1 MSQWARD
8 QQPSASN
15 RTTGDQRPFPNL
27 WKRVIH
33 AEPKV
38 SSGASMWALYM
49 VGALMILVS
58 VFTLLGAVLWIA
70 GEIGTGWQGRVAG
83 GFGVLVAFAMF
94 WVGRWMT
101 GAMEPRS

>member
-1 MSQWARD
+1 
-8 QQPSASN
+8 
-15 RTTGDQRPFPNL
+15 
-27 WKRVIH
+27 
-33 AEPKV
+33 
-38 SSGASMWALYM
+38 MWALYM

-58 VFTLLGAVLWIA
+58 VFTLFGAVLWIA

-83 GFGVLVAFAMF
+83 GLGVLVALAMF